1 MAAAGMGL
9 VVGAT
14 PQEREQKINNK
25 EEERSPGKEGDLG
38 RGKKKKEQTRKRRD
52 LISTVY

>member
-1 MAAAGMGL
+1 MGL

-25 EEERSPGKEGDLG
+25 EEEERSPGKERDLG
-38 RGKKKKEQTRKRRD
+38 RGKKKRNKKERD
-52 LISTVY
+52 VT